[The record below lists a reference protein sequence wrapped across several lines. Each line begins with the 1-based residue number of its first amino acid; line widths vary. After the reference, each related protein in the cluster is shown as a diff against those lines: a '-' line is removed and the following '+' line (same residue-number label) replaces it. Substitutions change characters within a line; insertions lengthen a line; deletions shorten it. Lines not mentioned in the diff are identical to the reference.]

1 MNSTKLMMTFLIG
14 VLGLLGAGWYSG
26 NTIWA
31 QSAATAL
38 DRSAASPSDYLIGPG
53 DTVDVRIFKQPEM
66 SGRFRVSEQG
76 NLNLPFVGVVQA
88 AGQTET
94 ELTGVIREKLTRYLK
109 QPELSVTVSEFL
121 SQSVTVVGAVKTTGK
136 YPLRRPERIL
146 DVLGMAGGLTE
157 TAGKSIQLLRRSPM
171 ASSEG
176 ALSSEAVEL
185 VTIQLADLLTGRPEY
200 NQPLVNG
207 DLISVPEADTIYVT
221 GNVVKPGSFTPRENV
236 TLSQAIALA
245 GGLTPT
251 AQASNISVFRG
262 IPGAT
267 ARQELVFK
275 LRDIETRKVADPVL
289 LANDVVYIRGSE
301 SRSIGYAFLRAI
313 TTGFGTAA
321 GYAIFR

>member
-1 MNSTKLMMTFLIG
+1 MNSAKFVMTFVMVLIC
-14 VLGLLGAGWYSG
+14 VLGAGWNSG
-26 NTIWA
+26 AAIWA
-31 QSAATAL
+31 QTG
-38 DRSAASPSDYLIGPG
+38 AASVDKSEPGQTDYIIGPG

-66 SGRFRVSEQG
+66 SGRFRVSELG

-88 AGQTET
+88 GGHTEA
-94 ELTGVIREKLTRYLK
+94 ELTGVIREKLTKYLK

-121 SQSVTVVGAVKTTGK
+121 SQSVTVVGAVKTAGK

-157 TAGKSIQLLRRSPM
+157 AAGKSIQLLRRPV
-171 ASSEG
+171 G
-176 ALSSEAVEL
+176 ATSDTALTAEAVEL

-207 DLISVPEADTIYVT
+207 DLISMPEADTIYVT
-221 GNVVKPGSFTPRENV
+221 GNVTKPGSFTPRERV

-251 AQASNISVFRG
+251 AQKSNISVFRG
-262 IPGAT
+262 IPGST
-267 ARQELVFK
+267 ERQELVFK
-275 LRDIETRKVADPVL
+275 LRDIETRKVTDPVL
-289 LANDVVYIRGSE
+289 MANDVVYIRGSE